1 MKLKNILLT
10 LALVFGSLTVFGQT
24 TAPDNT
30 QPYVIFDSTYAL
42 ESTTSSSNTIADIYY
57 DNTSGNSVK
66 GIQFG
71 FEYDNTVFDAPTVTY
86 NNTSGP
92 AGYLS
97 TDVDETNGIVNV
109 VWVYTGSS
117 TTFDMVSG
125 NMFSVELPFDANYT
139 NGSIMDLSFTSV
151 NAISSVY
158 ATAAGT
164 DATLGWSDNGGEF
177 VEPVFDYEA
186 TILNSPSNPADSID
200 VILQKSSDGNSWT
213 DVATA
218 TTDAQGKAVF
228 SENLDQAYWQ
238 IRIKIASGL
247 DASSA
252 LSTADA
258 NMIAQIA
265 AGVQN
270 AAGVQWY
277 TANVNQAQGITVSD
291 SYLVFARL
299 AQGNTSYPSNPDVL
313 FFTEAQYNTITN
325 SNVDPSVSIPGQVE
339 FLSPQINNTT
349 AGNFYLLILGDAN
362 GTGLN

>member
-30 QPYVIFDSTYAL
+30 KPYVIFDSTYTL
-42 ESTTSSSNTIADIYY
+42 ESTTSNSNTSADIYY
-57 DNTSGNSVK
+57 DNTSGTAVK
-66 GIQFG
+66 GIQFS
-71 FEYDNTVFDAPTVTY
+71 FSYDNTVFDAPTVTY

-97 TDVDETNGIVNV
+97 TDVDDTNGIVKV

-117 TTFDMVSG
+117 TTFDITAG
-125 NMFSVELPFDANYT
+125 NMFSVELPFDASYT
-139 NGSIMDLSFTSV
+139 NGSVTGLDFTTDLT
-151 NAISSVY
+151 AYY

-164 DATLGWSDNGGEF
+164 DAALGTSDNGGNF
-177 VEPVFDYEA
+177 VEPAFDYEA

-200 VILQKSSDGNSWT
+200 VILQKSSDGSTWS
-213 DVATA
+213 DVATV
-218 TTDAQGKAVF
+218 TTGSNGEAVF

-238 IRIKIASGL
+238 IRLKIASGL

-277 TANVNQAQGITVSD
+277 TANPNQAQGITVSD

-299 AQGNTSYPSNPDVL
+299 AQGNTSYANNPDVL

-325 SNVDPSVSIPGQVE
+325 SNVDPSFSIPGQVE

>member
-10 LALVFGSLTVFGQT
+10 LALVMGSLTVFGQT
-24 TAPDNT
+24 TAPDAT
-30 QPYVIFDSTYAL
+30 KPYVIFDSTYTL
-42 ESTTSSSNTIADIYY
+42 ESTTSSSNTSVDIYY
-57 DNTSGNSVK
+57 DNTSGTAVK
-66 GIQFG
+66 GIQFS
-71 FEYDNTVFDAPTVTY
+71 FSYDNTVFDTPTVTY

-97 TDVDETNGIVNV
+97 TDVTNGIVKV
-109 VWVYTGSS
+109 VWVYTGAS
-117 TTFDMVSG
+117 TTFDIIAG
-125 NMFSVELPFDANYT
+125 NMFSVELPFDSNYT
-139 NGSIMDLSFTSV
+139 NGSVTGMDFTTDLT
-151 NAISSVY
+151 AYY

-164 DATLGWSDNGGEF
+164 DAALGTSDNGGNF
-177 VEPVFDYEA
+177 VEPAFDYTA

-218 TTDAQGKAVF
+218 TTDAQGEAVF

-247 DASSA
+247 NASSA

-277 TANVNQAQGITVSD
+277 TANPNQATGITVSD
-291 SYLVFARL
+291 SYLVFSRL
-299 AQGNTSYPSNPDVL
+299 AQGNTSYPSTPDVL

-325 SNVDPSVSIPGQVE
+325 SNVDPSVSIPGLTE

>member
-10 LALVFGSLTVFGQT
+10 LALVMGSLTVFGQT
-24 TAPDNT
+24 TAPDAT
-30 QPYVIFDSTYAL
+30 KPYVIFDSTYTL
-42 ESTTSSSNTIADIYY
+42 ESTTSSSNTSVDIYY
-57 DNTSGNSVK
+57 DNTSGTAVK
-66 GIQFG
+66 GIQFS
-71 FEYDNTVFDAPTVTY
+71 FSYDNTVFDTPTVTY

-97 TDVDETNGIVNV
+97 TDVTNGIVKV

-117 TTFDMVSG
+117 TTFDLIAG

-139 NGSIMDLSFTSV
+139 NGSVAGMDFTTDLT
-151 NAISSVY
+151 AYY

-164 DATLGWSDNGGEF
+164 DAALGTSDNGGNF
-177 VEPVFDYEA
+177 VEPAFDYTA

-200 VILQKSSDGNSWT
+200 VILQKSSDGNSWA
-213 DVATA
+213 DVATV
-218 TTDAQGKAVF
+218 TTDAQGEAVF

-277 TANVNQAQGITVSD
+277 TANPNQATGITVSD
-291 SYLVFARL
+291 SYLVFSRL

-313 FFTEAQYNTITN
+313 FFTEAQYNTIDA
-325 SNVDPSVSIPGQVE
+325 SNVDPSVSIPGQTE

>member
-10 LALVFGSLTVFGQT
+10 LALVMGSLTVFGQT
-24 TAPDNT
+24 TAPDAT
-30 QPYVIFDSTYAL
+30 KPYVIFDSTYAL
-42 ESTTSSSNTIADIYY
+42 ESTTSSSNTSVDIYY
-57 DNTSGNSVK
+57 DNTSGTAVK
-66 GIQFG
+66 GIQFS
-71 FEYDNTVFDAPTVTY
+71 FSYDNTVFDTPTVTY

-97 TDVDETNGIVNV
+97 TDVNNGIVKV
-109 VWVYTGSS
+109 VWVYTGAS
-117 TTFDMVSG
+117 TTFDLIAG

-139 NGSIMDLSFTSV
+139 NGSVAGMDFTTDLT
-151 NAISSVY
+151 AYY

-164 DATLGWSDNGGEF
+164 DAALGTSDNGGNF
-177 VEPVFDYEA
+177 VEPAFDYTA

-200 VILQKSSDGNSWT
+200 VILQKSSDGSTWT
-213 DVATA
+213 DVASA

-277 TANVNQAQGITVSD
+277 TANPNQATGITVSD
-291 SYLVFARL
+291 SYLVFSRL
-299 AQGNTSYPSNPDVL
+299 AQGNTSYPSTPDVL
-313 FFTEAQYNTITN
+313 FFTEAQYNTIDA
-325 SNVDPSVSIPGQVE
+325 SNVDPSVSIPGQTE

-349 AGNFYLLILGDAN
+349 AGNYYLLILGDAN

>member
-10 LALVFGSLTVFGQT
+10 LVLVMSSLTIFGQT
-24 TAPDNT
+24 TAPDAT
-30 QPYVIFDSTYAL
+30 KPYVIFDSTYAL
-42 ESTTSSSNTIADIYY
+42 ESTTSSSNTSVDIYY
-57 DNTSGNSVK
+57 DNTSGTAVK
-66 GIQFG
+66 GIQFS
-71 FEYDNTVFDAPTVTY
+71 FSYDNTVFDTPTVTY

-97 TDVDETNGIVNV
+97 TDVNNGIVKV
-109 VWVYTGSS
+109 VWVYTGAS
-117 TTFDMVSG
+117 TTFDLIAG

-139 NGSIMDLSFTSV
+139 NGSVTGMDFTTDLT
-151 NAISSVY
+151 AYY

-164 DATLGWSDNGGEF
+164 DAALGTSDNGGNF
-177 VEPVFDYEA
+177 VEPAFDYTA

-213 DVATA
+213 DVTTV
-218 TTDAQGKAVF
+218 TTDANGEAVF

-238 IRIKIASGL
+238 IRIKIESGL

-277 TANVNQAQGITVSD
+277 TANPNQATGITVSD
-291 SYLVFARL
+291 SYLVFSRL
-299 AQGNTSYPSNPDVL
+299 AQGNTSYPSTPDVL
-313 FFTEAQYNTITN
+313 FFTEAQYNTIDA
-325 SNVDPSVSIPGQVE
+325 SNVDPSTSIPGQTE